1 LFLTLDRLCERAEG
15 LSNHVRRYTHRV
27 RAHRAAVVA
36 RLEETGNLG
45 RITFGDPAENLRA
58 EMMLIVDVA
67 RDDRERID
75 FLGFYFA
82 LQYIIMEVRSLDIL
96 KYHLLLE
103 NQRSLACERCLCYA
117 QQRFR
122 ELSSIYV
129 DVLGEILLPPHF
141 RDRFV
146 LLAAGTR
153 GDRDDIDVFAVDDLA
168 ADERRELSQGLSRL
182 AQVMQR
188 TACTLHFHLAEAL
201 GSPALSESVE
211 TYARFA
217 RGGPYE
223 PVTIS
228 QILSGERLTGSPEL
242 ATRFAREVSSR
253 FHHHPGRDNSDHEG
267 FLRAM
272 LGELDEVLHRPLAV
286 RTINPKE
293 DGLRPIKGYLA
304 LAKSIYHVPHG
315 DWFALLDFLS
325 HRSSAHA
332 REYGVL
338 QDSLTFLETVRHLYQ
353 LLVVEEE
360 SIDTGDPLGS
370 GGLASVATWMGF
382 ERRAGLG
389 PEGPLL
395 MAYSSCIESVREAL
409 HTLLV
414 PVTEHL
420 RRVTSLSFLL
430 DPAEIAAAPLRSAN
444 LALRHV
450 RAARPFFGTRF
461 FGDLLEEFSR
471 DDSPIPR
478 RYVRDLCSL
487 SPWRRDIV
495 VRGLA
500 AWGVQDPGS
509 FLTFLVLLR
518 RHTRGN
524 GCEWLRD
531 EILDTFLR
539 ACRDESRMAERLASL
554 FEIRGLVL
562 ARFVAD
568 TDPQRL
574 ERFQHLMTGPIS
586 RQDLVE
592 SAHTLERL
600 VEVCRECGDRY
611 LASFRAALE
620 RHPRSLAQLRD
631 PAAFRE
637 LADTLYGRAERFSDL
652 FSRREWLEAYH
663 RLETTSLGLEF
674 LAGLPYEK
682 LLRQYRTDMH
692 ILLRSIYFRCR
703 KELYELHRLEW
714 SKRHSLGVYLDA
726 GCVGFQPFAARL
738 RFAVLLF
745 EEDAELE
752 SFFREVLTSFQ
763 TELGQLGI
771 EATPFPETQD
781 GRLAP
786 VPLAMQRELFSRR
799 IAAGGDALARLE
811 PLRFS
816 RVVGTHGHLQRYTAE
831 VSEPLLAPVRERLAA
846 LVREHVD
853 ASASA
858 LAADRSA
865 AGAAGSV
872 DPVEM
877 RGGVRDL
884 ERFYLH
890 LCALSGRPT
899 LCDDEPACG
908 VGDPARGEELAELY
922 RNTVAL
928 QSVAAARRLLR
939 WDSPGG
945 EGIVDAGFFRA
956 HAGVLERRPELAGRV
971 ITDPLS
977 ELRRIGGRNLEL
989 MRCLTG
995 NP

>member
-15 LSNHVRRYTHRV
+15 LSNYVRRYTRRV
-27 RAHRAAVVA
+27 RTHRAAVVA

-58 EMMLIVDVA
+58 EMRIIAGVA
-67 RDDRERID
+67 RDDTERID

-82 LQYIIMEVRSLDIL
+82 LQYIIMEIRSLDIL

-103 NQRSLACERCLCYA
+103 DERSLACERCLSYA
-117 QQRFR
+117 QRRFR
-122 ELSSIYV
+122 ELSSVYV
-129 DVLGEILLPPHF
+129 DVLGEILLPARF

-168 ADERRELSQGLSRL
+168 ANERRELSQGISRL

-201 GSPALSESVE
+201 ASPALSEAVE
-211 TYARFA
+211 TYAAFA
-217 RGGPYE
+217 RGGPYD

-228 QILSGERLTGSPEL
+228 QILSAEPLMGSNRL
-242 ATRFAREVSSR
+242 ATSFAREVSSR
-253 FHHHPGRDNSDHEG
+253 FHHHPGRDNADHEG

-272 LGELDEVLHRPLAV
+272 LGELDESLHRPLAA

-293 DGLRPIKGYLA
+293 DGLRPLKGYLS
-304 LAKSIYHVPHG
+304 LAKSIYHVPHS
-315 DWFALLDFLS
+315 DWAALLGSLS
-325 HRSSAHA
+325 HGTSAHA
-332 REYGVL
+332 REYAVL

-370 GGLASVATWMGF
+370 GGLTTVAKWMGF

-389 PEGPLL
+389 PDGPLL
-395 MAYSSCIESVREAL
+395 MAYSSCVDSVREAL
-409 HTLLV
+409 RVLLV

-430 DPAEIAAAPLRSAN
+430 DPAETAAAGGSAN

-461 FGDLLEEFSR
+461 FEDLLEEFAR

-478 RYVRDLCSL
+478 RYVHDLCGL
-487 SPWRRDIV
+487 SPARRDV
-495 VRGLA
+495 VARGLS

-518 RHTRGN
+518 RHTRQI

-531 EILDTFLR
+531 EILDTFLS
-539 ACRDESRMAERLASL
+539 ACRDEAEMTERLASL
-554 FEIRGLVL
+554 FETRGPVL
-562 ARFVAD
+562 ARFVTD

-574 ERFQHLMTGPIS
+574 ERFQRLVGGPVG
-586 RQDLVE
+586 RQDLAD
-592 SAHTLERL
+592 SSRTLQRL
-600 VEVCRECGDRY
+600 VEVHRVCGDRY

-620 RHPRSLAQLRD
+620 RHPRALAQLRN

-637 LADTLYGRAERFSDL
+637 MADTLYGRAERFADL

-663 RLETTSLGLEF
+663 HLETTSLGLEF

-682 LLRQYRTDMH
+682 LLQQYRTDMH

-726 GCVGFQPFAARL
+726 GCVGFQPFAPHL

-745 EEDAELE
+745 EEEVGLE
-752 SFFREVLTSFQ
+752 HFFREVLTCFQ
-763 TELGQLGI
+763 TELEQLGF
-771 EATPFPETQD
+771 EAARLPATED
-781 GRLAP
+781 RGLAP
-786 VPLAMQRELFSRR
+786 VSLATQRELFSQRV
-799 IAAGGDALARLE
+799 AAGADALARLE

-816 RVVGTHGHLQRYTAE
+816 RIVGTHGHLQRYTAE
-831 VSEPLLAPVRERLAA
+831 VSEPLLAPVRGQLAS
-846 LVREHVD
+846 LMQEHIEARVV
-853 ASASA
+853 A
-858 LAADRSA
+858 LAASA
-865 AGAAGSV
+865 GNSCDHPV

-877 RGGVRDL
+877 PGGVRDL
-884 ERFYLH
+884 ERFYLY
-890 LCALSGRPT
+890 LCALSGRQT

-908 VGDPARGEELAELY
+908 AGDPARGEELAELY

-928 QSVAAARRLLR
+928 QNVAAARRLLR
-939 WDSPGG
+939 WSSPQG
-945 EGIVDAGFFRA
+945 EGTVDAGFFRT
-956 HAGVLERRPELAGRV
+956 HAGVLERRPELAAHIGA
-971 ITDPLS
+971 DSLS
-977 ELRRIGGRNLEL
+977 RLRELCERNLEL
-989 MRCLTG
+989 MKRLVG
-995 NP
+995 AS